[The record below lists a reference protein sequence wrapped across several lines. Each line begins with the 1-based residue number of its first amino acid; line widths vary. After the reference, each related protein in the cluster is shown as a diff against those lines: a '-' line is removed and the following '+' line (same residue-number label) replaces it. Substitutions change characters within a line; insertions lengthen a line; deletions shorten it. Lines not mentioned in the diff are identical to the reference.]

1 MHQVKQYAE
10 CIELPR
16 ATETISIKLCAK
28 QYIAKG
34 NPVLN
39 RIQIH
44 YLGKIIKSY
53 WNIFINTLSH
63 FDLKVKCCAE
73 ACSGGKG
80 SGLF

>member
-10 CIELPR
+10 YIELPR

-53 WNIFINTLSH
+53 
-63 FDLKVKCCAE
+63 
-73 ACSGGKG
+73 
-80 SGLF
+80 

>member
-1 MHQVKQYAE
+1 MNIGRCLPGNAPSQTIRWVYRV
-10 CIELPR
+10 PR

-28 QYIAKG
+28 QYFAKG

-53 WNIFINTLSH
+53 WNIFIKYFVS
-63 FDLKVKCCAE
+63 
-73 ACSGGKG
+73 
-80 SGLF
+80 

>member
-44 YLGKIIKSY
+44 YLGKDNKE
-53 WNIFINTLSH
+53 L
-63 FDLKVKCCAE
+63 LKY
-73 ACSGGKG
+73 
-80 SGLF
+80 FY

>member
-1 MHQVKQYAE
+1 MNKYTDVCLVMHQVKQYAE

-53 WNIFINTLSH
+53 WNIFIKYFVS
-63 FDLKVKCCAE
+63 
-73 ACSGGKG
+73 
-80 SGLF
+80 